1 MHQALPSGMI
11 SGGKGISRMGR
22 DSVFDYNL
30 ELNMPFTVML
40 DSPEVI
46 SPVPEGIRANFYDSR

>member
-22 DSVFDYNL
+22 DSELDYRL
-30 ELNMPFTVML
+30 ELTMPSTVML

-46 SPVPEGIRANFYDSR
+46 SPVPEGIGANFYDSQ